1 MGVQEK
7 GWIRALGCGATV
19 PGLKAGMLAVIWTYS
34 LGYCALGVSLLA
46 VNTVLRLANVA
57 H

>member
-1 MGVQEK
+1 MQEK